1 MIFNLIIINFLVIIS
16 KYQMKKLEHLK
27 ILKSQKKLTQK
38 ENQKNLEVDQNP
50 RNHQKIPLQKLINSI
65 KEIRNILI

>member
-1 MIFNLIIINFLVIIS
+1 MIFNLIINNFLVIIS